1 MAHPIAPP
9 RRTPRERF
17 DPPVVRQRWVTDAT
31 RDRAGFLA
39 DTRERLARAGLAGD
53 ALERLLWHGGI
64 HLDGRPRDLPAAV
77 PAGVAVDVHA
87 FAWEPE
93 RLPLDAGCLLGAGPG
108 WIAAAKPAW
117 LPTQATRASCRL
129 SFEAALRAL
138 TGCAQL
144 VAVHRLDRETSG
156 VCLFATDAAAAA
168 RLGRAFASGRVRKRY
183 LAVVSPAPG
192 GSRWEVSG
200 WIGRVL
206 HPRRYAFALAPAPR
220 PGWRW
225 SQTHF
230 TRLACDPLRGSA
242 VVAAEPTTGR
252 THQLRVHL
260 AAAGTPIVGDPVY
273 GRGTGGRM
281 LLHAQT
287 LELDPEGAGERIAL
301 HAPLPAALALALEVA

>member
-1 MAHPIAPP
+1 MTCPIAPP

-17 DPPVVRQRWVTDAT
+17 DPPIVRHRWVTDAP

-39 DTRERLARAGLAGD
+39 DTRERLARAGLADD
-53 ALERLLWHGGI
+53 ALERVLWHGGI
-64 HLDGRPRDLPAAV
+64 HLDGRPQDLPAAI

-93 RLPLDAGCLLGAGPG
+93 PVRLDAGCLLGAGPG

-117 LPTQATRASCRL
+117 LPTQATRATRRL
-129 SFEAALRAL
+129 SFEAALRVL
-138 TGCAQL
+138 TGCADL

-156 VCLFATDAAAAA
+156 VCLFAIDAAASA
-168 RLGRAFASGRVRKRY
+168 RLGRAFASGRVRKHY
-183 LAVVSPAPG
+183 LAVVSPAPER
-192 GSRWEVSG
+192 SRWESSG

-225 SQTHF
+225 SRTRF
-230 TRLACDPLRGSA
+230 SRLAVDPLRGSA
-242 VVAAEPTTGR
+242 LVAAEPTTGR

-260 AAAGTPIVGDPVY
+260 AATGTPIVGDPVY
-273 GRGTGGRM
+273 GRGTGERM
-281 LLHAQT
+281 LLHAES
-287 LELDPEGAGERIAL
+287 LELDPLAAGERIAL
-301 HAPLPAALALALEVA
+301 RAPLPAVLALAAEVA